1 MKNDDKNKNEMVAH
15 LEEKLAET
23 ENNWKR
29 ALADY
34 KNLEKR
40 VAEEKETFAS
50 FANSVLLMRLL
61 PIIDNLEMLEKH
73 VDDAGVRLITKD
85 FRQVLEDEGVEEVIA
100 EGESFDPSVMEA
112 TGSEGD
118 PNGENEGAKVSEVV
132 QKGYI
137 FNGKLLRPAKVVV
150 GPKRKGK

>member
-1 MKNDDKNKNEMVAH
+1 MKNDDQNENEMVAQ

-40 VAEEKETFAS
+40 VAEEREAFTS

-73 VDDAGVRLITKD
+73 VDDAGVKLITKD
-85 FRQVLEDEGVEEVIA
+85 FRQVLEDEGIEEVSA
-100 EGESFDPSVMEA
+100 EGATFDPSVMEA
-112 TGSEGD
+112 TESESD
-118 PNGENEGAKVSEVV
+118 QDGENERAKVSEVV

-137 FNGKLLRPAKVVV
+137 FKGKLLRPAKVVV
-150 GPKRKGK
+150 GQRKEK